1 MNKNILMLL
10 AAMGVAS
17 LMTSCASD
25 ENILGQEGK
34 GTVNLSLTT
43 GTEFAVQTRAL
54 TESNYK
60 NVNNYTVQIVNAN
73 NGTVVDE
80 FKGSE
85 VNSKFPKTLNIGS
98 YRIAA
103 FYGKESPASR
113 NDFFVTGTTT
123 FNVKGDDNV
132 DVSVKCA
139 PTCGRLSVVFTPEM
153 ATYFANYE
161 VVYGGT
167 TALGTNTITWAK
179 NDTEPWYVLL
189 DEAGETVNYTIN
201 LTTKEDFLQ
210 TINGGEG
217 KVDAQVTGTIQL
229 QRNKAHKLTVSPT
242 YTPTTDGGMKLTIT
256 IDEGTNDKEITI
268 EVPVTWI

>member
-1 MNKNILMLL
+1 MNKNFLMLL
-10 AAMGVAS
+10 ASVGAAS
-17 LMTSCASD
+17 LMASCAS
-25 ENILGQEGK
+25 EESSLGLDGK
-34 GTVNLSLTT
+34 GTVNLSLTS
-43 GTEFAVQTRAL
+43 GTEFTISARAL

-60 NVNNYTVQIVNAN
+60 NVNNYTVQVVNAI

-85 VNSKFPKTLNIGS
+85 ISSKFPKTLNIGS
-98 YRIAA
+98 YRINA
-103 FYGKESPASR
+103 FYGTEAPASR
-113 NDFFVTGTTT
+113 NNFLVTGSTT
-123 FNVKGDDNV
+123 FNIKGEDNL
-132 DVSVKCA
+132 DVAVKCA
-139 PTCGRLSVVFTPEM
+139 PTCGRLSVEFSPEM
-153 ATYFANYE
+153 ATYFTNYE

-167 TALGTNTITWAK
+167 KALGSSTITWAK
-179 NDTEPWYVLL
+179 SDVEPWYVLL